1 MYTRHIPGLQWSA
14 RAKCARLEH
23 WWLGPS
29 QVVLHPVVKF
39 HPFLFRDPNLT
50 EGGEV
55 AIDGGIVDTAAVP
68 GVRVLF
74 QLGNPSEDI
83 GQCLT
88 AVQCN
93 LMLTN
98 ALFRRQ
104 AGGLHCFQPALSGN
118 CSLSQLLNLN
128 QLTLPCLD
136 FCISVFTLPYLDFC
150 TYFCIS
156 MLILP
161 YLDFCIFCIS
171 VLILP
176 NLDFSAFLCFC
187 TCGVQSGRSSV
198 SSLGRPREIF
208 SPLKHFNE
216 VFIQATR
223 FESKNVQDLSITVRV
238 PSTPIQCVS
247 VT

>member
-1 MYTRHIPGLQWSA
+1 MPHCSPVQPHAQQRLVLSSSWQFLPLPASA
-14 RAKCARLEH
+14 RWE
-23 WWLGPS
+23 
-29 QVVLHPVVKF
+29 
-39 HPFLFRDPNLT
+39 LFSAS
-50 EGGEV
+50 V
-55 AIDGGIVDTAAVP
+55 AQP
-68 GVRVLF
+68 
-74 QLGNPSEDI
+74 
-83 GQCLT
+83 
-88 AVQCN
+88 
-93 LMLTN
+93 
-98 ALFRRQ
+98 
-104 AGGLHCFQPALSGN
+104 QPAHPAMLRF
-118 CSLSQLLNLN
+118 LY
-128 QLTLPCLD
+128 
-136 FCISVFTLPYLDFC
+136 FCVHPAIFRFL
-150 TYFCIS
+150 YFCIS

-176 NLDFSAFLCFC
+176 NLDFAAFLCFC

-223 FESKNVQDLSITVRV
+223 FESKSFQDLSITVRV

>member
-1 MYTRHIPGLQWSA
+1 MPHCSPVQPHAHQRLVWWSSWQSPLLPASA
-14 RAKCARLEH
+14 RWE
-23 WWLGPS
+23 
-29 QVVLHPVVKF
+29 
-39 HPFLFRDPNLT
+39 LFSAS
-50 EGGEV
+50 V
-55 AIDGGIVDTAAVP
+55 AQP
-68 GVRVLF
+68 
-74 QLGNPSEDI
+74 
-83 GQCLT
+83 
-88 AVQCN
+88 
-93 LMLTN
+93 
-98 ALFRRQ
+98 
-104 AGGLHCFQPALSGN
+104 QPAHPAMLRF
-118 CSLSQLLNLN
+118 LY
-128 QLTLPCLD
+128 
-136 FCISVFTLPYLDFC
+136 FCVHPAIFRFL
-150 TYFCIS
+150 YFCIS

-216 VFIQATR
+216 VFIQVTR
-223 FESKNVQDLSITVRV
+223 FESKNVQDLSITGRV